1 MGLAD
6 VDQLD
11 GGGRGPQAGVSEET
25 IDGLLDRWIERAVDW
40 DAWEKL
46 GVIGL
51 DEIALKRGHR
61 DVVVLVTVPLAG
73 GGVEILAVLADRK
86 KETVAAFLRAIPET
100 LRRTIERACTDM
112 YEGFVRAIEE
122 EVPWAEIG
130 IDRFHVA
137 QAYRGCADTVRK
149 KELKRRKRAL
159 PKAEYAEIKG
169 AMWPFRK
176 RPGALEP
183 QEWELLERLFT
194 YSPKIEAAYHLR
206 EDLTD
211 LFEHDYTKTG
221 AKCAIRAW
229 CKRVRQSGLAE
240 FVSVVGTIDRWIDEI
255 TNDFQGRQT
264 SGFVEGFNNRVKVL
278 KRRCYGIFNV
288 GRLFQRLTLD
298 CMATNSS
305 VTPDLTTSRGLPR
318 EFRESRIFLRAPP
331 IYRTRHE
338 SRPATTRL
346 QGDYSFIIGHYSKKP
361 AVSWGWFFAYSRC
374 LDLPQSDRTVI
385 ESNFSARDL
394 PVVVQTWLQL
404 PGSVPFSV
412 KRGHGIICVASPEG
426 RHQ

>member
-1 MGLAD
+1 VAD
-6 VDQLD
+6 AARKL
-11 GGGRGPQAGVSEET
+11 GVSEET

-61 DVVVLVTVPLAG
+61 DVVVWVTVPLAG

-86 KETVAAFLRAIPET
+86 KETVAAFLRAIPEA

-112 YEGFVRAIEE
+112 YEGFVRAIKE
-122 EVPWAEIG
+122 EVPWAEIV

-137 QAYRGCADTVRK
+137 RAYRDCADTVRQ
-149 KELKRRKRAL
+149 KELKRLKRAL

-176 RPGALEP
+176 RPGDLEP
-183 QEWELLERLFT
+183 QEWERLERLFI

-211 LFEHDYTKTG
+211 LFERDYTKAG

-240 FVSVVGTIDRWIDEI
+240 FESVLGTLDRWMDGI
-255 TNDFQGRQT
+255 TNYFQGRQT

-278 KRRCYGIFNV
+278 TRRCYGLFNV

-298 CMATNSS
+298 
-305 VTPDLTTSRGLPR
+305 LHGYQL
-318 EFRESRIFLRAPP
+318 F
-331 IYRTRHE
+331 
-338 SRPATTRL
+338 
-346 QGDYSFIIGHYSKKP
+346 GH
-361 AVSWGWFFAYSRC
+361 
-374 LDLPQSDRTVI
+374 T
-385 ESNFSARDL
+385 
-394 PVVVQTWLQL
+394 
-404 PGSVPFSV
+404 
-412 KRGHGIICVASPEG
+412 
-426 RHQ
+426 